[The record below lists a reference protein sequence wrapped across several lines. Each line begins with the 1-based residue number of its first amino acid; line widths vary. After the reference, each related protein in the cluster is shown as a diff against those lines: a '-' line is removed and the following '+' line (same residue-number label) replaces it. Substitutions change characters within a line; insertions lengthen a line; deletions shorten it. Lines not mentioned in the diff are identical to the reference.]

1 MVTVIINEII
11 TVHYI
16 RKKKKKQF
24 FKCITFEVNMY
35 VLF

>member
-1 MVTVIINEII
+1 MLILTLIINEII

-16 RKKKKKQF
+16 DKKQL
-24 FKCITFEVNMY
+24 KKIITFEVNMY